1 MQHKNGVMKVA
12 ASNTPEIPAI
22 TELSLRQEGFIMTDS
37 NTNTNLDRPAHLV
50 ATKSLRDILGDL
62 RKAEAWLLM
71 AAFAAF
77 LASAFFVVKYFVGGE
92 MDPPNWNGEQWANAM
107 LGLGITAVITA
118 AQAFLYA
125 SGYKGSAAI
134 VATVVVVFFGLF
146 SEVSQSMEREDATV
160 RQRSEGS
167 PVFQAALGSIQNLS
181 AQAAAPSGATAQLA
195 AARGKLAKHEAEL
208 AACRAKYRTD
218 TRIQQCQRYEHDKI
232 AVARGELAA
241 AEATASS
248 SATVVGSALSAAI
261 TQAKTLEYD
270 EDKHYAMIRL
280 LKDLFNVGGIWASF
294 LFSVIIIGTF
304 EYAFHFVGGYVA
316 DHKRALLLLGRDTR
330 GELIHADANGLAAV
344 GSASATLNGIPRD
357 FGNAERD
364 QYLNQITPERTDQ
377 IDVGN
382 VRIRA
387 EAIPESNLDNPA
399 DSPEASRPDPPE
411 AKVRD
416 LTRERFFKLIYM
428 EVRSRI
434 LNGEIK
440 PTVRPVTDAV
450 TDVIRHH
457 TKALGLQPSLIGK
470 PERQKIAEKILEKL
484 ERETV
489 LELNPQQGVG
499 KPKYLLASRW
509 ANQPAPEIPMAGQA
523 VR

>member
-1 MQHKNGVMKVA
+1 
-12 ASNTPEIPAI
+12 
-22 TELSLRQEGFIMTDS
+22 MTDS
-37 NTNTNLDRPAHLV
+37 DTNTNLDRPAHLV

-92 MDPPNWNGEQWANAM
+92 MDPPNWNGEQWANAI
-107 LGLGITAVITA
+107 LGLVITAVITA

-125 SGYKGSAAI
+125 SGYKGPAAI
-134 VATVVVVFFGLF
+134 VATVIVVFFGLF

-181 AQAAAPSGATAQLA
+181 AQAAAPSSATAQLA

-208 AACRAKYRTD
+208 GACRAKYRTD
-218 TRIQQCQRYEHDKI
+218 TRIQQCQRYEHDQI
-232 AVARGELAA
+232 AAARGELAA
-241 AEATASS
+241 AEATANS

-294 LFSVIIIGTF
+294 MFSIIIIGTF

-330 GELIHADANGLAAV
+330 GELIHADANGLTTAS
-344 GSASATLNGIPRD
+344 SASLNGIPRD

-364 QYLNQITPERTDQ
+364 QYLNQITPERTDL

-387 EAIPESNLDNPA
+387 EGIPESPVDNTSASTETPR
-399 DSPEASRPDPPE
+399 PEPPE

-434 LNGEIK
+434 LNGDIK
-440 PTVRPVTDAV
+440 PTVRPVTEAV
-450 TDVIRHH
+450 TDVIRQH
-457 TKALGLQPSLIGK
+457 TKELGLQPSLIGK

-484 ERETV
+484 EGETV

-509 ANQPAPEIPMAGQA
+509 ANRPAPEIPMAGQA
-523 VR
+523 IQ

>member
-1 MQHKNGVMKVA
+1 
-12 ASNTPEIPAI
+12 
-22 TELSLRQEGFIMTDS
+22 MTDS

-50 ATKSLRDILGDL
+50 ATKSLRDLLSDL

-92 MDPPNWNGEQWANAM
+92 MDPPHWNGEQWANAI
-107 LGLGITAVITA
+107 LGLVITAVITA

-125 SGYKGSAAI
+125 SGYKGPAAI

-218 TRIQQCQRYEHDKI
+218 ARIQQCQHYEHDKI
-232 AVARGELAA
+232 AAARGELAA

-294 LFSVIIIGTF
+294 MFSVIIIGTF

-330 GELIHADANGLAAV
+330 GELIHADANGLTAA
-344 GSASATLNGIPRD
+344 GNASTSLNGIPRD

-364 QYLNQITPERTDQ
+364 QYLNQITPERTDVV
-377 IDVGN
+377 DVGN

-387 EAIPESNLDNPA
+387 EAIPDMPR
-399 DSPEASRPDPPE
+399 PEPPE
-411 AKVRD
+411 AKVHD

-434 LNGEIK
+434 LNGDIK

-450 TDVIRHH
+450 TEVIRQH
-457 TKALGLQPSLIGK
+457 TKELGLQPSLIGK

-484 ERETV
+484 EQETV
-489 LELNPQQGVG
+489 LELNPHQGVG
-499 KPKYLLASRW
+499 KPKYMLASRW
-509 ANQPAPEIPMAGQA
+509 ANRPAPEIPMAGQA
-523 VR
+523 IQ

>member
-1 MQHKNGVMKVA
+1 
-12 ASNTPEIPAI
+12 
-22 TELSLRQEGFIMTDS
+22 MTDS

-50 ATKSLRDILGDL
+50 ATKSLRDILSDL

-77 LASAFFVVKYFVGGE
+77 LASAFFVVKYFAGGE
-92 MDPPNWNGEQWANAM
+92 MDPPNWTGEQWANAM

-125 SGYKGSAAI
+125 SGYKGPAAI
-134 VATVVVVFFGLF
+134 VATVIVVFFGLF
-146 SEVSQSMEREDATV
+146 SEISQSMEREDATV
-160 RQRSEGS
+160 RERSEGS

-181 AQAAAPSGATAQLA
+181 VQAAAPSGATAQLA
-195 AARGKLAKHEAEL
+195 AARGQLAKHEAEL
-208 AACRAKYRTD
+208 VACRAKYRTD
-218 TRIQQCQRYEHDKI
+218 TRVQQCERYEHDQI
-232 AVARGELAA
+232 AEARGALAA
-241 AEATASS
+241 AEAVAGS
-248 SATVVGSALSAAI
+248 SANMVGSALSAAI

-280 LKDLFNVGGIWASF
+280 LKDLFNIGGIWASF
-294 LFSVIIIGTF
+294 LFAVIIIGTF
-304 EYAFHFVGGYVA
+304 EYAFHFVGSYVA
-316 DHKRALLLLGRDTR
+316 DHRRALLLMGRDTS
-330 GELIHADANGLAAV
+330 GELIHTNTDTLAVAGDAT
-344 GSASATLNGIPRD
+344 SANLNSIPRD
-357 FGNAERD
+357 FGNAERN
-364 QYLNQITPERTDQ
+364 QYLNQITPERTELTE
-377 IDVGN
+377 VGN
-382 VRIRA
+382 VRLGT
-387 EAIPESNLDNPA
+387 EADTPET
-399 DSPEASRPDPPE
+399 SRPEPPE

-416 LTRERFFKLIYM
+416 LTRERFFKLIYT

-434 LNGEIK
+434 LNGDVK

-509 ANQPAPEIPMAGQA
+509 ANQPAPEIPMAGHA
-523 VR
+523 IR

>member
-1 MQHKNGVMKVA
+1 
-12 ASNTPEIPAI
+12 
-22 TELSLRQEGFIMTDS
+22 MTDS

-50 ATKSLRDILGDL
+50 ATKSLRDILSDL
-62 RKAEAWLLM
+62 RKAEAWLLL
-71 AAFAAF
+71 AALAAF

-92 MDPPNWNGEQWANAM
+92 MDPPNWTGEQWANAI

-125 SGYKGSAAI
+125 SGYKGPAAI
-134 VATVVVVFFGLF
+134 VATVIVVFFGLF
-146 SEVSQSMEREDATV
+146 SEISQSMEREDATV
-160 RQRSEGS
+160 RERSEGS

-181 AQAAAPSGATAQLA
+181 VQAAAPSGATAQLA
-195 AARGKLAKHEAEL
+195 TARGQLARHEAEL

-218 TRIQQCQRYEHDKI
+218 TRVQQCERYEHDKI
-232 AVARGELAA
+232 AEARGALAA

-248 SATVVGSALSAAI
+248 SASMVGSALSAAI

-280 LKDLFNVGGIWASF
+280 LKGLFNIGGIWASF

-330 GELIHADANGLAAV
+330 GELLQANSDSLGVTNELADAK
-344 GSASATLNGIPRD
+344 LNGIPRD
-357 FGNAERD
+357 FGNAKRD
-364 QYLNQITPERTDQ
+364 QYLNQITPERTELTE
-377 IDVGN
+377 VGN
-382 VRIRA
+382 VRLRA
-387 EAIPESNLDNPA
+387 EADAPET
-399 DSPEASRPDPPE
+399 SRPDPQE
-411 AKVRD
+411 ANVRD
-416 LTRERFFKLIYM
+416 LTRERFFKLIYT

-434 LNGEIK
+434 LNGEVK

-484 ERETV
+484 ESETV